1 MSIKG
6 LFDTIGDVWSGMPL
20 RDKAAI
26 ATSPV
31 PIVGDVVGA
40 YADAR
45 HIGEQYG
52 KTGKVPWL
60 DVGMAFTGL
69 LPWVPPAV
77 AARSAKKGAKSVVEK
92 ALRNQPNYLPGF
104 YSGNPIQ
111 KLGAVGYGAAQGA
124 WNMAKQAHFPKRQG
138 LWREYG
144 ISSVEQDVIK
154 KSVKK
159 IEGSYDPNVINK
171 ATDKITDILD
181 SKGLPFTEKL
191 AKAGGG
197 LKGKERVQ
205 AMAKRAKDLNRKD
218 FKIDYGDVKASV
230 RHPQKKAM
238 GEINKAILMS
248 KQYGTK
254 NFYSALDGM
263 DYQDFANLSK
273 ADYSKLVKGTTGLND
288 DTMSAVFRAVNQVQG
303 VDPKKVYRM
312 GLRNPDTG
320 ASGKLSN
327 MLYKGK
333 VWGGSGIEVMSSV
346 FKQGG
351 KTKKFKTNL
360 DLVEAMEAK
369 GIKVFNSGKIREAAK
384 KGKDNVEVII
394 QGSSKTDAYELGGA
408 NYITVVKK
416 DGRAVSFMNDE
427 NDLAPIPLSKL
438 TKGKLKDRDVKA
450 PMADRMIAMSTP
462 IHVDLLKARG
472 ADPRLPTGGKKIK
485 DKLNRAKK
493 ARQEARIKVEARL
506 PYAGKTPKH
515 SPQGQ
520 FLDLQRP
527 QWQAMKAISELN
539 PKRAYIPA
547 AGETIMTG
555 LRLGKVLDRNIEGG
569 LLPIDP
575 LL

>member
-1 MSIKG
+1 MASNNNSWYSG
-6 LFDTIGDVWSGMPL
+6 LFDTVGDVWSGMPL

-60 DVGMAFTGL
+60 DVGMALTGL
-69 LPWVPPAV
+69 LPWIPPAV
-77 AARSAKKGAKSVVEK
+77 AQRGIRKGAKSVVQK

-124 WNMAKQAHFPKRQG
+124 WNMARQAHSPKRQG
-138 LWREYG
+138 LWREHG

-154 KSVKK
+154 KSVQK
-159 IEGSYDPNVINK
+159 IEGSYNPGVINR

-181 SKGLPFTEKL
+181 SKGPG
-191 AKAGGG
+191 AGGPKSS
-197 LKGKERVQ
+197 LR
-205 AMAKRAKDLNRKD
+205 D
-218 FKIDYGDVKASV
+218 
-230 RHPQKKAM
+230 PQKKAM
-238 GEINKAILMS
+238 GEMNKAILMS

-273 ADYSKLVKGTTGLND
+273 ADYNKLVKGTTGLND
-288 DTMSAVFRAVNQVQG
+288 DTMSSVFRAVNQLQG

-320 ASGKLSN
+320 ASGHITN

-333 VWGGSGIEVMSSV
+333 VWGGSGIGAMRSV
-346 FKQGG
+346 FKQGD

-369 GIKVFNSGKIREAAK
+369 GINVFNAGKVREAAK
-384 KGKDNVEVII
+384 KGKDNVEVIL

-408 NYITVVKK
+408 NYVTVVKK

-438 TKGKLKDRDVKA
+438 TGGRLKNRDVKA

-485 DKLNRAKK
+485 DKLNRAKE

-506 PYAGKTPKH
+506 PNAGKTPRY

-555 LRLGKVLDRNIEGG
+555 LRLGKALDRNIEGG